1 MPIAF
6 LEQRFPP
13 NISYGSKG
21 GPEFNTTVFEAAS
34 GYEQRNVNWEFARCR
49 YDVSHGIKTKED
61 MDEILD
67 FFYVVRGKATGFRYK
82 DWSDYQL
89 TQELIGTGN
98 GAQTQFQI
106 IKKYTAGSEV
116 YTRTIRKIVAAFT
129 PPAHPTEGWD
139 DPAVE
144 FRVYVNDVLVTSGYS
159 VNYNTGVITFVSA
172 PTSGHTVKVTCE
184 FDVPVRFDT
193 DKMDITLEAFELEVW
208 DSIPLVEIKTSA

>member
-34 GYEQRNVNWEFARCR
+34 GYEQRNVNWEYARCR

-67 FFYVVRGKATGFRYK
+67 FFYVVRGKATAFRYK

-89 TQELIGTGN
+89 TMENIGTGD
-98 GAQTQFQI
+98 GVQTQFQI
-106 IKKYTAGSEV
+106 TKKYTAGAET
-116 YTRTIRKIVAAFT
+116 YTRTLRKIVAAFT
-129 PPAHPTEGWD
+129 PPAHPAAGWD

-144 FRVYVNDVLVTSGYS
+144 FKVYVNDVLQTTGYT
-159 VNYNTGVITFVSA
+159 VNNNTGVITFSSA
-172 PTSGHTVKVTCE
+172 PALGHSVKVTCE

-208 DSIPLVEIKTSA
+208 DSIPLVEVKTSA